1 MLDEPVDKLLFHESL
16 PAATAKFS
24 ILHFWPDR
32 PLRLA
37 RSTRVQA
44 SREMLAN
51 CRRHHYRDVLTRS
64 TLGRS
69 ARATSAQPAF
79 KEEYQIRARRGAARD
94 TETPAVLVV
103 SRKVGERI
111 LIGDK
116 IAITVVKVSGGG
128 VRIGIEAPAELAV
141 MREELAE
148 EIRKAERAAME
159 TSDFSPTDR
168 AAE

>member
-1 MLDEPVDKLLFHESL
+1 M
-16 PAATAKFS
+16 
-24 ILHFWPDR
+24 PD
-32 PLRLA
+32 
-37 RSTRVQA
+37 
-44 SREMLAN
+44 
-51 CRRHHYRDVLTRS
+51 
-64 TLGRS
+64 
-69 ARATSAQPAF
+69 
-79 KEEYQIRARRGAARD
+79 
-94 TETPAVLVV
+94 VLVV

-159 TSDFSPTDR
+159 TSDFSPPAR
-168 AAE
+168 G